1 MASMKTITT
10 QLKARFPAVK
20 VLLGGAPLFPD
31 FVTTTGA
38 DLYAPD
44 PQTALDWLDTH
55 TP

>member
-1 MASMKTITT
+1 MASMKTITA

-31 FVTTTGA
+31 FATTTGA

-44 PQTALDWLDTH
+44 PH